1 MNTKSILMALFAVAT
16 LSLVSGHAANAQSKP
31 SEVASEKTTKKVVY
45 NVKAGDTLEAIADK
59 YDMTYVR
66 LFNANKSIANPDVID
81 VDQKITIP
89 AKDAKLPQRFDEYT
103 GSIMLSSVAQPQQY
117 AAQPAYGPAYRV
129 AATPVAVSHGGSSAG
144 NTYAWGYCTWYVKN
158 KRPDM
163 PNRLGNGGQWTA
175 SAAAMG
181 FATGRTPQ
189 PGAVAEQPGH
199 VAYVERVFKKG
210 NVTYVTISE
219 MNYGGGIGQV
229 HTRTVPASNFTYIY

>member
-1 MNTKSILMALFAVAT
+1 MKTKSILMALFAVAT
-16 LSLVSGHAANAQSKP
+16 LSLVSGHAANAQSEKP
-31 SEVASEKTTKKVVY
+31 SATSEKSTKKVVY
-45 NVKAGDTLEAIADK
+45 EVKAGDTLEAIAK
-59 YDMTYVR
+59 EYDMTYVR
-66 LFNANKSIANPDVID
+66 LFNANKSIANPDLID

-103 GSIMLSSVAQPQQY
+103 GLTMLLSAAQPQQY
-117 AAQPAYGPAYRV
+117 AAQPTYTPAYRA
-129 AATPVAVSHGGSSAG
+129 AATPVAISYGGSNAG

-163 PNRLGNGGQWTA
+163 PNRLGNGGQWAA

-181 FATGRTPQ
+181 YATGSHPKA
-189 PGAVAEQPGH
+189 GAVAEQPGH
-199 VAYVERVFKKG
+199 VAYVENVFKKG

-229 HTRTVPASNFTYIY
+229 NTRTVPASNFTYIY